1 MIETSIAT
9 PEWIATT
16 VVAWLATYI
25 VHSTLLIGAV
35 WVFTRWCTLDSLTRS
50 LLWKLAL
57 VGGLFTATLQAGLGV
72 RPWLG
77 QVAVASE
84 EEAAS
89 AARWEARSPDVVLG
103 RMLALQVRAAA
114 SEQAA
119 AAEIDRAGALA
130 AAASARMDGADA
142 GLGRDVRAAER
153 EAAAA
158 EREAA
163 AAEREAAAA
172 AERELRAMDWRAGG
186 FLADSGPRPG
196 CSGTACPLVHVAS
209 DSDEVRGPGGSTRGP
224 WPILA
229 GLFVAGLVVS
239 VGRLMW
245 LAWRLRGVLRGRE
258 TLTQGALRGRLV
270 VLLGRA
276 RLAPGQVRLT
286 VSPVLRSPVALASGE
301 IVVPTRA
308 LELDAR
314 QQEAMLAHEL
324 AHVVRRDPAWLVLAA
339 VIEAAL
345 FIQPLN
351 RVARRGMQE
360 AAEELS
366 DDWAVRHIG
375 DGLHLARCLA
385 EVAGWLEHGHQREMF
400 VSPMA
405 SEGGSMLVRRV
416 RRLLEAGPRRG
427 LAVHWRL
434 LLAACLLFA
443 AGLGAPGFAPSLARA
458 GEAVTPPVSP
468 PVAEVVRVAMAPVAP
483 TAVVPAAARS
493 DAPAQPTARQH
504 RIVRRADRLEQR
516 ANKQAARAAALR
528 ERSGLHDTCPDE
540 RQRGPSERED
550 ARMAAIA
557 AGVAAIEQE
566 LAAGLRELPDMAAI
580 ERELA
585 AGLRELPDTAALE
598 RELAGLRELPDLA
611 ELERSLEAALAE
623 LPDGLPNKDELERS
637 LQDALRDL
645 PSEEMLDRSLQ
656 DALRDLPNKEMLE
669 RSLQDALR
677 DLPSTEMLDRSLQD
691 ALRGLADAAARE
703 GSAKQSARDAKAA
716 RRRGR

>member
-1 MIETSIAT
+1 
-9 PEWIATT
+9 
-16 VVAWLATYI
+16 
-25 VHSTLLIGAV
+25 
-35 WVFTRWCTLDSLTRS
+35 
-50 LLWKLAL
+50 
-57 VGGLFTATLQAGLGV
+57 V

-196 CSGTACPLVHVAS
+196 CCSGPPVLWFMSLQTAMRCVGRV
-209 DSDEVRGPGGSTRGP
+209 GSTRGP

-493 DAPAQPTARQH
+493 DAPAQPTARQR

-528 ERSGLHDTCPDE
+528 ERGGLHDTCPDE

-656 DALRDLPNKEMLE
+656 DALRDLPNTEMLE

-677 DLPSTEMLDRSLQD
+677 DLPNKEMLDRSLQD